1 MFTRIQLQEMAIM
14 LLAACLGLIDQMAGS
29 RVPIWIIALACA
41 CAIFALELKEL
52 IALAKAGKLNG

>member
-1 MFTRIQLQEMAIM
+1 
-14 LLAACLGLIDQMAGS
+14 MAGS